1 MYIPYEHEKIP
12 LVVINNFLPR
22 DYISKLYTDFLSLKN
37 HFGIPHWSSNYNDQL
52 AYNADEPL
60 SPLCTGQDLWLPFE
74 RNDVRNNE
82 IGFYL
87 RNLNKYL
94 FHQGILD
101 FMTNCKN
108 QELNNY
114 SKFRYDYKYHIINY
128 GDGGYYNWHKDITV
142 NGFTWEG
149 NEVNKQNAFT
159 FALTLVK
166 DTNLLK
172 GGDQYFMYKNETFI
186 LPLAN
191 NQLTIFPSSVFH
203 SCSEIT
209 ADKNLDWEKKR
220 FNIQAWL
227 CHF

>member
-1 MYIPYEHEKIP
+1 MYIPFEHEKIP
-12 LVVINNFLPR
+12 LVTINNFLPR
-22 DYISKLYTDFLSLKN
+22 DYVKKLYEDFIRLKS
-37 HFGIPHWSSNYNDQL
+37 HFGIPHWSSDYSDQL

-74 RNDVRNNE
+74 PNDSRNNE
-82 IGFYL
+82 IGIYL
-87 RNLNKYL
+87 KNLSKYL
-94 FHQGILD
+94 FHQGILH
-101 FMTNCKN
+101 FMTNCKS
-108 QELNNY
+108 QELNSY

-128 GDGGYYNWHKDITV
+128 GDGGYYNWHKDISV

-149 NEVNKQNAFT
+149 NTVSKQNAFT

-166 DTNLLK
+166 DVNLLK
-172 GGDQYFMYKNETFI
+172 GGDQYFMYKNETYV

-209 ADKNLDWEKKR
+209 ADKNLEWEKKR